1 MAVRAVIGLLNAAA
15 MLYFKTALRKTFGRI
30 TANWYALL
38 QACQFHVIYYASRT
52 LPNMFAYG
60 LSKESLTCI
69 CPLTDGATVALA
81 KFIQAEAEPG
91 SPSAESRHV
100 FSLALLTAS
109 GVIFRSELAV
119 LVAMQTL
126 YLLITNHASLKTIVR
141 AGFIGLLSG
150 LFLTVS
156 ADSIFWLQFPTWP
169 EWTGFYFNTI
179 LRKSSEWGTSPW
191 HHYFANAL
199 PRLLLN
205 PLSYTVL
212 IPLAALLPSSRQRV
226 AGLLLPQ
233 LSFVALYS
241 ILPHKEWRFIVYV
254 IPSFTAVSAVG
265 ASWVWTRRQ
274 KSIVYRAAS
283 LGLVGSLIFSFSASL
298 GLLAISRLNYP
309 GGEAMTRLHGMV
321 GNTDRTI
328 NVHAD
333 NLACQTGVTRFLESR
348 SEEVAGAPKWRF
360 DKTENDTLLLH
371 PLFWDQ
377 FDYAI
382 VERQDKCIGMWEVV
396 DVVTALDG
404 VRIVRP
410 GTDVAPETDAVRDT
424 LLRGHQ
430 DLLDSWNRLGETV
443 RTRFTRGWWITLAMQ
458 PKIKIL
464 RKTEMRQ
471 QPS

>member
-1 MAVRAVIGLLNAAA
+1 
-15 MLYFKTALRKTFGRI
+15 MLTTA
-30 TANWYALL
+30 
-38 QACQFHVIYYASRT
+38 
-52 LPNMFAYG
+52 
-60 LSKESLTCI
+60 
-69 CPLTDGATVALA
+69 ATVALA
-81 KFIQAEAEPG
+81 KFVLAEAEPA
-91 SPSAESRHV
+91 SPSAKSRHV

-126 YLLITNHASLKTIVR
+126 YLLITNHASLKTVIW
-141 AGFIGLLSG
+141 AGLIGLLLG
-150 LFLTVS
+150 LNITVA
-156 ADSIFWLQFPTWP
+156 ADSLFWQKYPTWP

-179 LRKSSEWGTSPW
+179 LGKSSEWGTSPW

-205 PLSYTVL
+205 PISYTLL
-212 IPLAALLPSSRQRV
+212 IPLAVLLPSTRQRI

-233 LSFVALYS
+233 LLFVALYS
-241 ILPHKEWRFIVYV
+241 ILPHKEWRFIVYS
-254 IPSFTAVSAVG
+254 IPSLTAVSAVG

-274 KSIVYRAAS
+274 KSLLYRVTS
-283 LGLVGSLIFSFSASL
+283 LGLIGSLMFSFAASL

-309 GGEAMTRLHGMV
+309 GGEAITRLHGLV
-321 GNTDRTI
+321 GDHNRTI

-348 SEEVAGAPKWRF
+348 RESVAGAPKWKF

-382 VERQDKCIGMWEVV
+382 VERQEKCIGMWEVV

-404 VRIVRP
+404 VRIVGP
-410 GTDVAPETDAVRDT
+410 DAEVAPETDAVQDV
-424 LLRGHQ
+424 LLHGHQ
-430 DLLDSWNRLGETV
+430 NSVESWNRLGETV
-443 RTRFTRGWWITLAMQ
+443 RKRWTRGWWITLAMQ

-464 RKTEMRQ
+464 KRTEIAH